1 MFTFCLAYLT
11 LQAAVADQGAY
22 ITYQAGAPIARE
34 GFRVLETGKSS
45 AIVVRGDSPSD
56 DPAKLLM
63 KAEIQTK
70 DGALTQAMLN
80 FGQGRVLE
88 IVVGDGRVTTSDG
101 KEIPFDKDRPL
112 YLAENL
118 IWHTLQ
124 HVFRSVAEQET
135 ASAQLLVPT
144 QGVVVELN
152 LTEKNQRDDGLIEWK
167 GSVLGLEE
175 RFVVDASGR
184 VLYMAVPAQ
193 RAEIV
198 RVGFEHL
205 REGVEPP
212 APMEIKPNARLYT
225 EQEVEVMTATN
236 VYLKGTLTVPKTP
249 GRHPAVLLIS
259 GSGPQDRDWNAP
271 PAWNASLGAQIAD
284 RLAAIGC
291 VVLRMD
297 DRGVGGSTGKLQD
310 ASLSNLV
317 SDASVLADYLKAR
330 PEVDPFKVILLGHSE
345 GGVIA
350 PLVAK
355 QDPTIAG
362 VILLAAT
369 SRPLDEIV
377 IEQLT
382 AQESDTRLPEAA
394 RQQAAAMI
402 PMMKEAIQKAKD
414 GERGIVHGLNLT
426 WLREHIRNNPS
437 EVIRQVR
444 QPILIVQGTEDL
456 KVLPRN
462 ARELAAAAK
471 EAGNPDVTLVMIE
484 GATHFFNQFPINNPK
499 ADPSNPEKPD
509 PQLFEAITSWIRAH
523 FLNDGSKD
531 GAQPAA

>member
-1 MFTFCLAYLT
+1 ML
-11 LQAAVADQGAY
+11 DN
-22 ITYQAGAPIARE
+22 
-34 GFRVLETGKSS
+34 GKSS
-45 AIVVRGDSPSD
+45 ATVVRGDAPSD

-63 KAEIQTK
+63 KVEVSTQG
-70 DGALTQAMLN
+70 GAVTNATLN
-80 FGQGRVLE
+80 FGKGQVLE
-88 IVVGDGRVTTSDG
+88 VVVGEGRVTTSG
-101 KEIPFDKDRPL
+101 AKEIPFDKSKAL
-112 YLAENL
+112 FLGENL
-118 IWHTLQ
+118 VWHTLRY
-124 HVFRSVAEQET
+124 VFQSVADQDT
-135 ASAQLLVPT
+135 ATVQLLIPT

-152 LTEKNQRDDGLIEWK
+152 LTEKTKRDDGWIEWK
-167 GSVLGLEE
+167 GNVMGLEE
-175 RFVVDASGR
+175 KFIVDASGR
-184 VLYMAVPAQ
+184 LLYMQVPAQ
-193 RAEIV
+193 RAEVV

-205 REGVEPP
+205 REGVP
-212 APMEIKPNARLYT
+212 APKATEIKPNANLYT

-236 VYLKGTLTVPKTP
+236 VYLKGTLTIPKTP

-271 PAWNASLGAQIAD
+271 PAWSASLGAQLAD

-297 DRGVGGSTGKLQD
+297 DRGVGGSTGSLQD

-330 PEVDPFKVILLGHSE
+330 PEVDPFRVILLGHSE

-350 PLVAK
+350 PLVARR
-355 QDPTIAG
+355 DPTLAG

-369 SRPLDEIV
+369 SRPLDEIM

-382 AQESDTRLPEAA
+382 AQEADTRLPEAT

-402 PMMKEAIQKAKD
+402 PKMKEAIQKAKD
-414 GERGIVHGLNLT
+414 GERGVVQGLNLT
-426 WLREHIRNNPS
+426 WLREHMRTNPS

-444 QPILIVQGTEDL
+444 KPILIVQGTEDL

-462 ARELAAAAK
+462 ARELEAAAK

-499 ADPSNPEKPD
+499 SDPADPEKPD
-509 PQLFEAITSWIRAH
+509 PQLFDAITTWVKDR
-523 FLNDGSKD
+523 FLKES
-531 GAQPAA
+531 AAVEAPKAA